1 MIYNVGIAIQN
12 SPLIIEGERYEIF
25 DEIGRHT
32 CQGRQALF

>member
-1 MIYNVGIAIQN
+1 
-12 SPLIIEGERYEIF
+12 LIIEGERYEIF